1 MDRLIGNK
9 MKTAVVTGSRS
20 EYGLLYGVMKRLKDD
35 PRFELQVLVT
45 GSHLSPEFGMTCTSI
60 REEGFSIDR
69 EIEILMSSDTSVGVS
84 KSAGLAMI
92 SFSEA
97 FAELKPDLVILLGDR
112 SEILAVAVAATI
124 AGIPIAHIHG
134 GEITQGAY
142 DDAIR
147 HAITKMSHLHFAAA
161 DEYRNRI
168 IQMGEQPDTVFN
180 VGGLGVDNIWRL
192 KLKARSDLERDL
204 NIKFRDHNLLVTFH
218 PPTLSG
224 NTKPEFEEMLAAL
237 DELEDTLL
245 LFTYPNADRQGRI
258 IIDMIKGYTAARENA
273 QSFVS
278 LGQLNYLS
286 ILNHSDAIVGNSSS
300 GLLEAPSLKTPTV
313 NIGDRQE
320 GRITAGSVICCP
332 PERKEIQKAIRM
344 ALSHSFRSRLDS
356 VTNPYGEGHAAE
368 KILEHLGEIN
378 VDSIHR
384 KKFFDI
390 DLSNVKH

>member
-1 MDRLIGNK
+1 MERPVGKI
-9 MKTAVVTGSRS
+9 MKTAVVTSSRS
-20 EYGLLYGVMKRLKDD
+20 EYGLLYGVMKGLKDN

-45 GSHLSPEFGMTCTSI
+45 GSHLSPEFGMTCSSVS
-60 REEGFSIDR
+60 EDGFTIDR
-69 EIEILMSSDTSVGVS
+69 EIEILLSSDTSVGVS

-97 FAELKPDLVILLGDR
+97 FADLKPDLVILLGDR
-112 SEILAVAVAATI
+112 TEILAVAAAATM

-134 GEITQGAY
+134 GEITRGAY

-161 DEYRNRI
+161 EEYRNRI

-180 VGGLGVDNIWRL
+180 VGGLGVDNIRRL
-192 KLKARSDLERDL
+192 KLRDRPALERDL
-204 NIKFRDHNLLVTFH
+204 KIKFLKHNLLVTYH

-224 NTKPEFEEMLAAL
+224 NTGPEFKALLAAL
-237 DELEDTLL
+237 DELEDTLV

-258 IIDMIKGYTAARENA
+258 IIDMINEYTTARKDSK
-273 QSFVS
+273 SFMS

-286 ILNHSDAIVGNSSS
+286 LLNLSDAVVGNSSS
-300 GLLEAPSLKTPTV
+300 GLLEAPSLKIPAV

-320 GRITAGSVICCP
+320 GRIMADSVICCL
-332 PERKEIQKAIRM
+332 PEHQKILKAIRT
-344 ALSHSFRSRLDS
+344 ALSPPFRSRLDS
-356 VTNPYGEGHAAE
+356 VTNPYGEGYAAE
-368 KILEHLGEIN
+368 KILGHLSRIN
-378 VDSIHR
+378 LDSIHR